1 MIDIASALEELI
13 TTPAALVTLG
23 LVIVLA
29 DLLKAALARYW
40 PATVDS
46 SLKSHLMPLVP
57 VAFGLLFALI
67 PSWLPG
73 ESFGPRAVVGC
84 AIGLLAPWFYGA
96 LKPRKKA

>member
-13 TTPAALVTLG
+13 TTPAAIVTLG
-23 LVIVLA
+23 LVIPFSSFA
-29 DLLKAALARYW
+29 KAVIVRQW

-67 PSWLPG
+67 PNWLPG

-96 LKPRKKA
+96 FKPRKKA